1 LQDAA
6 TKNYVDNVVMVRT
19 LRVPEASVSILPP
32 VDQRANKL
40 LAFNAAGQPIVV
52 LPASGSAS
60 DVMIE
65 FAKPTGAG
73 LSGYDKDVTYPP
85 GSVGDAL
92 AEIDG
97 LKPSAVK
104 SLATV
109 LKKSTMEPRFLL
121 RGMEIH

>member
-92 AEIDG
+92 P
-97 LKPSAVK
+97 K
-104 SLATV
+104 
-109 LKKSTMEPRFLL
+109 
-121 RGMEIH
+121 